1 MFVYHGR
8 FSQVTDNITSWASP
22 QYLCMQILPHS
33 QGKYARNICVCCMD
47 NNEHWTY
54 MSSNAEKALIL
65 FWRKSEKARFWK
77 WVAWRCTHAVG
88 GGGWSASQYTA
99 DICRDT
105 EWTKTHACSVV
116 GGDCSFCL
124 TPHCLTLAREKG
136 EDFSS
141 HSQLQTGCA
150 PLMPSP
156 RFTVSTKFIQW
167 TKAKA
172 ISFYDIISAAI
183 IIRNKSI

>member
-1 MFVYHGR
+1 MYITDN
-8 FSQVTDNITSWASP
+8 SQVTDNTTGWASP
-22 QYLCMQILPHS
+22 KYLCMQILPHS

-77 WVAWRCTHAVG
+77 WVAWRCTHVVG

-105 EWTKTHACSVV
+105 EWPQDTRHMHARWWLFPLPDAALPDSGPGEGWGFLLTLTVADRLCSTHAFTQIHSVYKV
-116 GGDCSFCL
+116 
-124 TPHCLTLAREKG
+124 
-136 EDFSS
+136 
-141 HSQLQTGCA
+141 HS
-150 PLMPSP
+150 
-156 RFTVSTKFIQW
+156 V
-167 TKAKA
+167 
-172 ISFYDIISAAI
+172 
-183 IIRNKSI
+183 N

>member
-1 MFVYHGR
+1 MFVNHGR
-8 FSQVTDNITSWASP
+8 FSGDG
-22 QYLCMQILPHS
+22 QYYKLGFSSIFVHANLPHS

-116 GGDCSFCL
+116 IVPSAWRRTAWLWPGRRVRISPHTHSCRQVVLHSCL
-124 TPHCLTLAREKG
+124 HQI
-136 EDFSS
+136 
-141 HSQLQTGCA
+141 HSVYKVHA
-150 PLMPSP
+150 
-156 RFTVSTKFIQW
+156 V
-167 TKAKA
+167 
-172 ISFYDIISAAI
+172 
-183 IIRNKSI
+183 N

>member
-1 MFVYHGR
+1 MFMYITDD
-8 FSQVTDNITSWASP
+8 SQVTDNITSWASP
-22 QYLCMQILPHS
+22 QYLCMQSLPHS
-33 QGKYARNICVCCMD
+33 QGKYARNICVCWMD

-105 EWTKTHACSVV
+105 EWTKTHAWSVV
-116 GGDCSFCL
+116 IVPSAWRRTAWLWPGRRVRISPHTDSCRQVVLHSCL
-124 TPHCLTLAREKG
+124 HQI
-136 EDFSS
+136 
-141 HSQLQTGCA
+141 HSVYKVHA
-150 PLMPSP
+150 
-156 RFTVSTKFIQW
+156 V
-167 TKAKA
+167 
-172 ISFYDIISAAI
+172 
-183 IIRNKSI
+183 N